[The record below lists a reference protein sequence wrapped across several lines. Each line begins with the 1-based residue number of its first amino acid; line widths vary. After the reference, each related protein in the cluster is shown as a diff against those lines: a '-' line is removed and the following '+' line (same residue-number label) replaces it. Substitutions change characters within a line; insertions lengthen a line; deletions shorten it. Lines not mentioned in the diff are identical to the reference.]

1 VRDISDKDALSYEAQ
16 RPMATWLA
24 GGQRRR
30 RATRALE
37 FTGVNGKSALNA
49 LVGLRLAVGLLSW
62 LTPRPAGKLF
72 GLDVPANPQAPYLA
86 RLFGA
91 RDVALAW
98 GTVSSEGDARRQ
110 WLLAGLACDAADAL
124 AGVAG
129 ARVGYLPKLTSVLVT
144 GTALSAVA
152 LSGIALSEQ

>member
-1 VRDISDKDALSYEAQ
+1 
-16 RPMATWLA
+16 M
-24 GGQRRR
+24 
-30 RATRALE
+30 
-37 FTGVNGKSALNA
+37 NGKSALSA
-49 LVGLRLAVGLLSW
+49 LVGLRIAVGVGSW

-98 GTVSSEGDARRQ
+98 GAFSSEGDTRRQ
-110 WLLAGLACDAADAL
+110 WLMAGLACDAADAL

-129 ARVGYLPKLTSVLVT
+129 GRGGYLPKVTSVLVT
-144 GTALSAVA
+144 GTALSALA
-152 LSGIALSEQ
+152 LGGIALREQ

>member
-1 VRDISDKDALSYEAQ
+1 MR
-16 RPMATWLA
+16 
-24 GGQRRR
+24 
-30 RATRALE
+30 
-37 FTGVNGKSALNA
+37 VNEKSALNA
-49 LVGLRLAVGLLSW
+49 LVGVRLAVGFASW

-98 GTVSSEGDARRQ
+98 GALSSEGDARRQ

-124 AGVAG
+124 AGFAG
-129 ARVGYLPKLTSVLVT
+129 MRSGYLPKLTSVLVT

-152 LSGIALSEQ
+152 LGAVALGEQ